1 MRLQDPHG
9 ATELWWGQTPPPA
22 VTTWTTLG
30 KGHCASTSTVSHN
43 IDPKCKCT
51 GSPGQGG
58 SSLVSL
64 GFGAS
69 TEGGQCDPSQLING
83 QQWCYVDRS
92 CPTATYTGQGL
103 YWAHCPPAGN
113 SEKSVTTITSEP
125 EYISCRVSSLEE
137 CQARCDGKVL
147 KSICQGVSYGSSS
160 GGIECRFYINRS
172 FSGMLP
178 GQYLNDTACSLSTTT
193 ERALITTA
201 VAPAAAVPQ
210 CYGESCYDE
219 QSYTKLCEC
228 SGIVDT
234 NGLGA
239 SCSPN
244 SLTESGQQW
253 CYVDTACPSRTY
265 TSPTG
270 GFSGSM
276 PWSTCP
282 YASNP
287 NSVPHCYVR
296 RHCSQNS
303 KRQGQWVQIGS
314 SNVDQ
319 TVVYQAGARISHSTT
334 DVKTLTVEM
343 KSSFSFNFLIISG
356 STGSDTSRVITDAQ
370 SNSFNSDSMMSIS
383 QDFGPGVVWQW
394 QFDYVGDCASATL
407 FTHAAYLSP
416 SADEPPCCLP
426 GLFDSATGT
435 CLRASEKDPIYDLCK
450 APAAPAAPAEE
461 AGCFNRT
468 ADSSGKWIPISSSSG
483 EQNITLHSAI
493 TSTHGSPAPPA
504 SPSPSTDFTGFLPIY
519 WDDSNTQNQKDD
531 VSNSATNT
539 TIDQLQELYTF
550 GPGVV
555 WQWQL
560 RSVDMACSHS
570 KLVGH
575 DVRVTSSLN
584 VKPQCVPGYELSIV
598 DPDGPCKPSFHAR
611 RSYSTPTPSPS
622 PTPTPPV
629 QPAGPNQNC
638 KCVGQQIGSSSP
650 GAQCNPLQ
658 LHLGNQWC
666 YVSSSCP
673 DSTQSQVHYNLHWA
687 YCPPAFNN
695 AGPPKN
701 CSKVIKQQASW
712 VPVASSSSEQ
722 TLTYSLG
729 RTSSNKASS
738 GSGSSSKLGFNIGV
752 GFNVGPVHVSVGVAV
767 GTNSAFTRS
776 TDNTFQISSGQSF
789 ASTFGAGVVWQW
801 QWSVETECTNHTVFA
816 QDLRLTNSLEEPPCC
831 IPGYEKDIS
840 KPHGSCQATND
851 VTISTCPSFPGTFPI
866 PAIPAPPAAAAAN
879 WLKLGRGFCCTQSGM
894 QPKFVR
900 CSGVKSVLQCKQL
913 CALSGTC
920 QGVNYANGSFS
931 GFSWFGSEPAVSDDC
946 FLYMKPGEE
955 VPASLPH
962 DCSVSSGSHPQE
974 AIVQVQPPTSTNIY
988 CLVLEDNGKAS
999 GHWQPIMS
1007 SNGHQS
1013 VSYQYGTVDTTAN
1026 YYERDSKSS
1035 NSWNVGI
1042 TAFFLSVGLDGG
1054 SGMSNLNGHLSQAET
1069 TSESSFVTQLG
1080 SGVVWQ
1086 WQLRF
1091 TSSYRE
1097 VIAHGKHLRLTK
1109 SLAEP
1114 PCCLPGLESNIQD
1127 PHSADCLQTDMG
1139 KSQNLCVS
1147 PPGQPAAVLGMA
1159 SLSWLDTG
1167 HGMCATQYGSQP
1179 SHYDCTSVQSM
1190 LECTSLCQFSGVCAG
1205 VNFDGQTCALYIEP
1219 QMIYPELPSSINNC
1233 VRAKGPF
1240 HQSAITGVNYGAA
1253 GTTLFADTSCLSLL
1267 NCSHIVNRT
1276 GEWVQLASS
1285 EGTDASTQ
1293 VVSFQFGT
1301 EQASGTA
1308 HSKEF
1313 AHSAHNSFSL
1323 GFGIGAFGISF
1334 GVSNAMAQHS
1344 VALHRDAFFK
1354 TSAVME
1360 SLTFDAGTI
1369 WQFQFKASTPCG
1381 TTTIRGKNLLLTP
1394 STSQPPCC
1402 LPGME
1407 MDLAMPHEKCRPASD
1422 GTNVDLCQHLR

>member
-137 CQARCDGKVL
+137 CQARCDGKIL

-201 VAPAAAVPQ
+201 VAPAASVPQ
-210 CYGESCYDE
+210 CYGVSCYYQ
-219 QSYTKLCEC
+219 QSYTKLCKC

-234 NGLGA
+234 SGLGA

-253 CYVDTACPSRTY
+253 CYVDTACPSRTF

-319 TVVYQAGARISHSTT
+319 TVVYQAGA
-334 DVKTLTVEM
+334 KTLTKEM
-343 KSSFSFNFLIISG
+343 ESGFSFNFLIISG

-370 SNSFNSDSMMSIS
+370 SNSFNSDSTMSIS

-435 CLRASEKDPIYDLCK
+435 CLRASAKDPIYDLCK
-450 APAAPAAPAEE
+450 APAAPAEE

-468 ADSSGKWIPISSSSG
+468 ANSSGEWIPISSSSG

-519 WDDSNTQNQKDD
+519 WDVSNTQNQKDD

-575 DVRVTSSLN
+575 HVRVTSSLN

-695 AGPPKN
+695 AGPPPPPA
-701 CSKVIKQQASW
+701 VGLW
-712 VPVASSSSEQ
+712 VPVS
-722 TLTYSLG
+722 
-729 RTSSNKASS
+729 
-738 GSGSSSKLGFNIGV
+738 
-752 GFNVGPVHVSVGVAV
+752 
-767 GTNSAFTRS
+767 
-776 TDNTFQISSGQSF
+776 
-789 ASTFGAGVVWQW
+789 
-801 QWSVETECTNHTVFA
+801 
-816 QDLRLTNSLEEPPCC
+816 
-831 IPGYEKDIS
+831 
-840 KPHGSCQATND
+840 
-851 VTISTCPSFPGTFPI
+851 
-866 PAIPAPPAAAAAN
+866 
-879 WLKLGRGFCCTQSGM
+879 
-894 QPKFVR
+894 
-900 CSGVKSVLQCKQL
+900 
-913 CALSGTC
+913 
-920 QGVNYANGSFS
+920 
-931 GFSWFGSEPAVSDDC
+931 
-946 FLYMKPGEE
+946 
-955 VPASLPH
+955 
-962 DCSVSSGSHPQE
+962 
-974 AIVQVQPPTSTNIY
+974 
-988 CLVLEDNGKAS
+988 
-999 GHWQPIMS
+999 S
-1007 SNGHQS
+1007 SNGHSQS
-1013 VSYQYGTVDTTAN
+1013 FSSYYGTN
-1026 YYERDSKSS
+1026 YSDSSS
-1035 NSWNVGI
+1035 ETSQTSGSVF
-1042 TAFFLSVGLDGG
+1042 ASLSVAFSIGSLSFGGALASVTSKAAGPVVGLYTNAIKTKNT
-1054 SGMSNLNGHLSQAET
+1054 SLPASQTFE
-1069 TSESSFVTQLG
+1069 

-1086 WQLRF
+1086 WQFQLGAEFEHMVVRGDDYRL
-1091 TSSYRE
+1091 TSS
-1097 VIAHGKHLRLTK
+1097 
-1109 SLAEP
+1109 LANP
-1114 PCCLPGLESNIQD
+1114 PCCLPGLDADITK
-1127 PHSADCLQTDMG
+1127 PHGGCL
-1139 KSQNLCVS
+1139 
-1147 PPGQPAAVLGMA
+1147 PAA
-1159 SLSWLDTG
+1159 
-1167 HGMCATQYGSQP
+1167 
-1179 SHYDCTSVQSM
+1179 
-1190 LECTSLCQFSGVCAG
+1190 
-1205 VNFDGQTCALYIEP
+1205 DG
-1219 QMIYPELPSSINNC
+1219 
-1233 VRAKGPF
+1233 K
-1240 HQSAITGVNYGAA
+1240 H
-1253 GTTLFADTSCLSLL
+1253 
-1267 NCSHIVNRT
+1267 
-1276 GEWVQLASS
+1276 
-1285 EGTDASTQ
+1285 
-1293 VVSFQFGT
+1293 
-1301 EQASGTA
+1301 
-1308 HSKEF
+1308 
-1313 AHSAHNSFSL
+1313 
-1323 GFGIGAFGISF
+1323 
-1334 GVSNAMAQHS
+1334 
-1344 VALHRDAFFK
+1344 
-1354 TSAVME
+1354 
-1360 SLTFDAGTI
+1360 
-1369 WQFQFKASTPCG
+1369 
-1381 TTTIRGKNLLLTP
+1381 LLLRSYTELAI
-1394 STSQPPCC
+1394 CC
-1402 LPGME
+1402 RCYL
-1407 MDLAMPHEKCRPASD
+1407 
-1422 GTNVDLCQHLR
+1422 